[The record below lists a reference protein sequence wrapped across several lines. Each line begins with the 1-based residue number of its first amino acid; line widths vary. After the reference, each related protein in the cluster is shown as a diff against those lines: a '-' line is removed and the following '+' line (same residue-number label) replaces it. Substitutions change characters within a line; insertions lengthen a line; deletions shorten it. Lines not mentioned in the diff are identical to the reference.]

1 MVPLKFKIPICC
13 KLLIKIFKVKM
24 NLSLEIINEV
34 LTVQMAEIPHE
45 MRWETCKFLTYGNE
59 TVAFVC
65 LGGGR

>member
-24 NLSLEIINEV
+24 NLSLEIIHEV
-34 LTVQMAEIPHE
+34 LTVQMAYIPHE
-45 MRWETCKFLTYGNE
+45 MRWETCTFLRYGNE

-65 LGGGR
+65 LGAGR